1 MSRCRVL
8 FGAAYLAC
16 VGGVLP
22 NRCSPNLD
30 LWVSA
35 RFPAP
40 SIKFPARFTKF
51 PAPSSRNLL
60 ISDRCCS
67 RFGPR
72 IALGGAFS
80 KNSLPA
86 GNLRWRLVRQRL
98 GPPPRNPTVPGVSWR
113 RANSAELAGHIVS
126 VAEGGPGIDDVA
138 LARKTRMT
146 RLAAALLFAA
156 LVTSVQAQDATYD
169 PPNVPSDIIAPE
181 RPRGTPRQRRVIMPD
196 TTPPIAVLPLD
207 PLPEAETAPQG
218 PPPMPVE
225 IKPNPLTEWC
235 AQAANSKTPL
245 CRNVG
250 SPRVQR

>member
-1 MSRCRVL
+1 MPRSLWCGL
-8 FGAAYLAC
+8 YLAC

-30 LWVSA
+30 LWVGA

-51 PAPSSRNLL
+51 PALSSRNLL

-67 RFGPR
+67 RFGHR

-207 PLPEAETAPQG
+207 LSPEAETAPQA
-218 PPPMPVE
+218 PAPTPVE
-225 IKPNPLTEWC
+225 IQPNPLIEWC

>member
-1 MSRCRVL
+1 MGRRKNPCSLDKIPCSIHKIPCSVEQE
-8 FGAAYLAC
+8 FAYKRQMLLAFWT
-16 VGGVLP
+16 P
-22 NRCSPNLD
+22 NR
-30 LWVSA
+30 
-35 RFPAP
+35 
-40 SIKFPARFTKF
+40 
-51 PAPSSRNLL
+51 
-60 ISDRCCS
+60 
-67 RFGPR
+67 PR
-72 IALGGAFS
+72 RPFS
-80 KNSLPA
+80 KNSLLA
-86 GNLRWRLVRQRL
+86 GTLRWRLVRQRL

-156 LVTSVQAQDATYD
+156 LVMSVQAQDATYD

-207 PLPEAETAPQG
+207 PLPEAETAPQA